1 MEQPKRNFGGRQIGA
16 GRPVKPESEKLVP
29 VTIFVAPSVATY
41 LRLLPRAD
49 AVRIKQEA
57 AKALASQFEKQEQNE

>member
-1 MEQPKRNFGGRQIGA
+1 MEQPKRNFG

-29 VTIFVAPSVATY
+29 VTIFVAPNVATY

-57 AKALASQFEKQEQNE
+57 AKALASQFEKQVSDE